1 MKERRNGSRSVGEIG
16 LGAGPLSD
24 EGRPDEDRAIAT
36 IHAASKAGVSLI
48 GAADSYAISDEDFG
62 HSGGHTRQGTA
73 WEINGDPEHLKR
85 ACRDSLP
92 RLGASRNKLV
102 SSLSGPGAMSCLRR
116 STRTGALRSWP
127 IRPARSARRLES
139 RR

>member
-62 HSGGHTRQGTA
+62 HSELIVRRAPESPGSGAREVLVATKAGTRAKARPGKSTA
-73 WEINGDPEHLKR
+73 T
-85 ACRDSLP
+85 
-92 RLGASRNKLV
+92 
-102 SSLSGPGAMSCLRR
+102 R
-116 STRTGALRSWP
+116 ST
-127 IRPARSARRLES
+127 
-139 RR
+139 